1 MAQRKQF
8 VSYLVNRFAVQTVLV
23 VAIVVFGFLA
33 VEEMVVR
40 WDLTEDQRFSLSP
53 ASHKLAASLEDPLTI
68 RAYFSNNIPERLVP
82 LQRQVFDVL
91 DEYEAHGEGKIK
103 VERYDPIES
112 RAAESEAQ
120 TYGIKPVNLSVYEA
134 TQASTIQVFG
144 SIVLLYRDRA
154 SEVIDIAERYAG
166 GYEGL
171 SILEYE
177 ISSKIWQLT
186 HDKPKLGL
194 CGYLTSPPPSQFP
207 GMPPRGQ
214 PQPRFNGLRR
224 LLGDAFE
231 VEEIDLDQ
239 EEPKPS
245 EMPLLLVVRPKD
257 FSDVA
262 VFRLDQYLCKGGRV
276 LMFITEGEISEGP
289 APPSSR
295 QRGQF
300 TYKPFK
306 TGLDKWLAHNGLR
319 VPNEFVLHKRNA
331 PEIPIMQV
339 KDVPGIGRV
348 VGPFPEPN
356 WFWPL
361 FGLEGTFDEGNPA
374 VQNLRGVTL
383 FWPHPVD
390 VLEDKLD
397 GKTATVL
404 MRSHAKESWRWK
416 DLNKIDRRHLDGQ
429 LDSPDPSEFMSSPVA
444 VAVEGR
450 FHSYFADKPVPPSL
464 TGGDKKDK
472 DDEAEAPEN
481 GGGEDGGAEDGEGE
495 EKKEDEPSTPD
506 VVEESPPTQLV
517 VVGNSFF
524 ISDFLLGGQQ
534 ADDRSKLAGLLAFN
548 LVDWLAR
555 SKDLIAL
562 RAKKYTNRAL
572 KDPDFDDDIDEL
584 NEQYDKQEINVE
596 EYKEKMEG
604 LQERQKNRWKRWRW
618 INVLVPCLVVFVVGA
633 LVWIV
638 RGARRAGKAR
648 VPAAHPPESVDREG

>member
-23 VAIVVFGFLA
+23 IAIVVFGFLA
-33 VEEMVVR
+33 VDEMVVR
-40 WDLTEDQRFSLSP
+40 WDLTQDHRFSLSP
-53 ASHKLAASLEDPLTI
+53 ASHEIAASLEDPLTI

-91 DEYEAHGEGKIK
+91 DEYEAHGDGKVK

-112 RAAESEAQ
+112 RAAENEAE
-120 TYGIKPVNLSVYEA
+120 TYGIRPVLLSVHEA
-134 TQASTIQVFG
+134 TQSSNIQVFG
-144 SIVLLYRDRA
+144 SIVLLYRDRT
-154 SEVIDIAERYAG
+154 SEVINIAERYGG

-177 ISSKIWQLT
+177 ITSTIWQLT

-194 CGYLTSPPPSQFP
+194 CGHLASQPAPQFP

-214 PQPRFNGLRR
+214 PRPQFTGLRR

-231 VEEIDLDQ
+231 VEEVDLDQ

-245 EMPLLLVVRPKD
+245 EMPLLLVVRPKE

-289 APPSSR
+289 APPGSR
-295 QRGQF
+295 QRSQF
-300 TYKPFK
+300 TYKHFK

-319 VPNEFVLHKRNA
+319 VPNEFVLHRRNA
-331 PEIPIMQV
+331 PEIPVVQV
-339 KDVPGIGRV
+339 MDVPNVGRV

-404 MRSHAKESWRWK
+404 MRSHEKESWRWK
-416 DLNKIDRRHLDGQ
+416 DTNRIDRRHLDGQ
-429 LDSPDPSEFMSSPVA
+429 LDAPDPSEFMSSPVA

-464 TGGDKKDK
+464 TGDGE
-472 DDEAEAPEN
+472 DDEEAP
-481 GGGEDGGAEDGEGE
+481 EDGEGDGKEKNE
-495 EKKEDEPSTPD
+495 EEPRTPD

-555 SKDLIAL
+555 SKELIAL

-572 KDPDFDDDIDEL
+572 KDPDFDDDMDTLKEEYE
-584 NEQYDKQEINVE
+584 NQEITKE
-596 EYKEKMEG
+596 EYFEKQDDLE
-604 LQERQKNRWKRWRW
+604 EKQKRRWKMWRW
-618 INVLVPCLVVFVVGA
+618 LNVCAPALVVFVIGA

-638 RGARRAGKAR
+638 RGARRAGKAH
-648 VPAAHPPESVDREG
+648 VPAARPPESVSQGGEER